1 MFLILSNDGKGLYFF
16 KIIYNWNV
24 IQFVKG
30 KPMPRRYDSQD
41 AKKRVLAVCA
51 RLFLEKGYTGTKVAE
66 ILKEADVSAGSFQ
79 NIFHSKD
86 GVLTEFVGII
96 FSRQFDMARTLTA
109 DIPTP
114 AHVYA
119 VETALQLA
127 LTEMNEN
134 LRDIYVEA
142 YTYPAS
148 AEIIH
153 RSTAV
158 ELQAAFGAYLPA
170 FTAGDFYETELGTA
184 GMMRTF
190 MARRCDP
197 YFTLERKIR
206 RFLEMS
212 LCVFHVPQEE
222 RAQIITYAAGV
233 DFRAAA
239 KKVMDALFASLS
251 MQFELNP
258 DENGT

>member
-1 MFLILSNDGKGLYFF
+1 MA
-16 KIIYNWNV
+16 
-24 IQFVKG
+24 
-30 KPMPRRYDSQD
+30 RRYNSEE
-41 AKKRVLAVCA
+41 AKKRILAACA
-51 RLFLEKGYTGTKVAE
+51 CLFLEKGYTNTRVTE
-66 ILKEADVSAGSFQ
+66 VLKAADVSASTFQ
-79 NIFHSKD
+79 NIFRTKD
-86 GVLTEFVGII
+86 GVLTEFVRIMFGSQ
-96 FSRQFDMARTLTA
+96 FGAARQLTMNA
-109 DIPTP
+109 PSP

-134 LRDIYVEA
+134 LRNIYVEA

-222 RAQIITYAAGV
+222 RAQIIAYAAGV
-233 DFRAAA
+233 DLRAAA